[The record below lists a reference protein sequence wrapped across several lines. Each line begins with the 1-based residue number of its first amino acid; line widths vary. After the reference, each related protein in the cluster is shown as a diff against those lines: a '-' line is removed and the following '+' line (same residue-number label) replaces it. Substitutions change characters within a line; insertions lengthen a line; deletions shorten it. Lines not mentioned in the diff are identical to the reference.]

1 MREAAGVIDLTA
13 FAIFDITGPGALA
26 AVQRTCVAQCDVAV
40 GKVIYTPV
48 LDAKG
53 GFRSDLTVMRL
64 GDDHFR
70 VVTGGAHGMAD
81 RKWFADQLPR
91 DGSRDRWPTAR
102 RASHHDRAVGP
113 AGARHPRLADRRRRL
128 RRRAS
133 AS

>member
-1 MREAAGVIDLTA
+1 M
-13 FAIFDITGPGALA
+13 
-26 AVQRTCVAQCDVAV
+26 QRTCVSQCDVAV

-81 RKWFADQLPR
+81 RKWFSDQLPGR
-91 DGSRDRWPTAR
+91 RVDDADRPDR
-102 RASHHDRAVGP
+102 RGLHDRRLGARGP
-113 AGARHPRLADRRRRL
+113 ATSSPR
-128 RRRAS
+128 
-133 AS
+133 